1 MAFFRCLVFAP
12 FYDMNMFPTPALFDG
27 YTFVLAS
34 QSPRRKEL
42 LELLNIPVKVW
53 NKPIDEVYPPE
64 LMPEQVPIYLAELK
78 SKAFDQEP
86 LGQKEILITADTVV
100 ICEETILNKP
110 KNREEAIACLRK
122 ISDNRHRVITGCCI
136 GLNHRRQTFNVV
148 TDVYFKP
155 LSEEEIIYYVD
166 YYNPYDKA
174 GAYGVQEWI
183 GCIGVE
189 RIEGSFYNVVGLPLQ
204 RLYSEVCKMLQSQS

>member
-1 MAFFRCLVFAP
+1 
-12 FYDMNMFPTPALFDG
+12 MFPAPDLFDG
-27 YTFVLAS
+27 YTFILAS

-53 NKPIDEVYPPE
+53 NKPIEEAYPSE

-78 SKAFDQEP
+78 SKAFDKEP
-86 LGQKEILITADTVV
+86 LGPKEILITADTVV
-100 ICEETILNKP
+100 ICGEAILGKP
-110 KNREEAIACLRK
+110 KNREEAIAYLRK
-122 ISDNRHRVITGCCI
+122 LSDNRHRVITGCCI
-136 GLNHRRQTFNVV
+136 AVNHRRQTFNVI
-148 TDVYFKP
+148 TDVYFKQ

-166 YYNPYDKA
+166 QYNPYDKA

-204 RLYSEVCKMLQSQS
+204 RLYSEVCKMLQFQS